1 MCLVCLVSGWALY
14 AGLVY
19 FSLLTFSLLL
29 SPPPTQL
36 TLPPICKQSVYA
48 TIKGTVEKKVWK
60 PEAEEQFEDSLGNV
74 LDKKTYEALLRQG
87 LL

>member
-1 MCLVCLVSGWALY
+1 
-14 AGLVY
+14 
-19 FSLLTFSLLL
+19 
-29 SPPPTQL
+29 
-36 TLPPICKQSVYA
+36 VYA